1 MAPAASWLEKMGIDD
16 AVGAVTVHGVL
27 GLWGVLAV
35 GLFAYGYPALG
46 RATPA

>member
-1 MAPAASWLEKMGIDD
+1 MGIDD

-35 GLFAYGYPALG
+35 GIIQGEGGKNLPLPG
-46 RATPA
+46 